1 MPEKLEIS
9 ICYPGFTPVNSAKN
23 MNGQSDTFV
32 TNCAFQAELTNLQ
45 EKTIT
50 YAYGDAEG
58 YYIDSPDFDDTRLI
72 TTPDGTW
79 LGYHIPAD
87 YPEVEVVFT
96 SIDGQQ
102 IPLYEKDIV
111 YQYEYQG
118 KNYIMIE
125 YQRIPQE
132 YDSKEIMVN
141 FLDSNRN
148 NIGGF
153 RAIPLT
159 QQPVESEQ
167 SG

>member
-1 MPEKLEIS
+1 
-9 ICYPGFTPVNSAKN
+9 
-23 MNGQSDTFV
+23 
-32 TNCAFQAELTNLQ
+32 
-45 EKTIT
+45 
-50 YAYGDAEG
+50 
-58 YYIDSPDFDDTRLI
+58 
-72 TTPDGTW
+72 
-79 LGYHIPAD
+79 
-87 YPEVEVVFT
+87 
-96 SIDGQQ
+96 
-102 IPLYEKDIV
+102 
-111 YQYEYQG
+111 
-118 KNYIMIE
+118 MIE